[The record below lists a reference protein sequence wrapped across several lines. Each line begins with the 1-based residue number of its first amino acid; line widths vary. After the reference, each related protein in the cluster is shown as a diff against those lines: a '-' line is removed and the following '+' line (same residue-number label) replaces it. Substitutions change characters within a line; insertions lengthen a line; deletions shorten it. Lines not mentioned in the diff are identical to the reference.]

1 MMPIY
6 GSVQEGVEKD
16 DPESRGAYPGEAWAM
31 AVTFSAD
38 SGRTFPDVSVV
49 ASNPAEHRLFNE
61 TDILR
66 LRDGR
71 FLAVLREGTPPHWS
85 HKSYSADDGKNLDPP
100 STSRA
105 SALAWSSFDRVR
117 SSVRTG
123 IWNRAVPGMS
133 VSVSDD
139 AGTTWRWVGQL
150 YSGPNGDCAYPVIV
164 RLADDRLFC
173 VYYTSFVDGDCEVRG
188 IWLSDDV

>member
-38 SGRTFPDVSVV
+38 GGRTFPDVSVV

-85 HKSYSADDGKNLDPP
+85 HKSYSADDGKTWTPYEQVNFKGQCPCLVQ
-100 STSRA
+100 
-105 SALAWSSFDRVR
+105 LR
-117 SSVRTG
+117 SG
-123 IWNRAVPGMS
+123 AVLCAFRDMEPGRPGMSMS

-139 AGTTWRWVGQL
+139 AGTT
-150 YSGPNGDCAYPVIV
+150 CA
-164 RLADDRLFC
+164 
-173 VYYTSFVDGDCEVRG
+173 G
-188 IWLSDDV
+188 

>member
-85 HKSYSADDGKNLDPP
+85 HKSYSADDGKNLDP
-100 STSRA
+100 
-105 SALAWSSFDRVR
+105 L
-117 SSVRTG
+117 RTG
-123 IWNRAVPGMS
+123 QLRGPVPLPGPASIGCGPLCVPGY
-133 VSVSDD
+133 
-139 AGTTWRWVGQL
+139 GT
-150 YSGPNGDCAYPVIV
+150 GPS
-164 RLADDRLFC
+164 RHER
-173 VYYTSFVDGDCEVRG
+173 
-188 IWLSDDV
+188 